1 MTLEKRSKFL
11 ITFKRQTALG
21 VAILVGGGAMLT
33 GCTTSTDSPA
43 ASGDSKATC
52 SIKGKNIQ
60 FVSMLREH
68 PVIQI
73 WAAGFAHRAE
83 ELGAKHTELLSQG
96 TNPQDGITLGQQA
109 IAQGS
114 DGMVVIAFDPQ
125 WYPLIAQ
132 AKAAGIPVVVTHEP
146 VAEGAAPGV
155 VSNIATDVSAYGKS
169 AADFVGDSIKG
180 VGTVAITQG
189 AFNNTEDEAASSF
202 TKELHKKYPQVK
214 VLAPEVEGFDASQAI
229 AKASSILQANPDVT
243 AAFST
248 TGAGSQTWAKASED
262 TKRKVTIISM
272 DYTRENLELLKA
284 NKIQGLVAQPIF
296 QENEQAVDTLQKI
309 ICGEKVPYRQSPPSP
324 IITQKN
330 MQEYFALLAKIGK

>member
-1 MTLEKRSKFL
+1 MTLEKRSKSL
-11 ITFKRQTALG
+11 ITFKKQAALG
-21 VAILVGGGAMLT
+21 IATLVGVGALLT
-33 GCTTSTDSPA
+33 GCTTSTSSPA
-43 ASGDSKATC
+43 ASGNSTAAC
-52 SIKGKNIQ
+52 SIEGKNIQ

-96 TNPQDGITLGQQA
+96 TNAQDSVTLGQQA

-114 DGMVVIAFDPQ
+114 DGMVIVAFDEQ
-125 WYPLIAQ
+125 WYPLIAE
-132 AKAAGIPVVVTHEP
+132 AKAAGIPVVVTHQP
-146 VAEGAAPGV
+146 TAEGVAPGI

-169 AADFVGDSIKG
+169 AADFIGDSIKG

-189 AFNNTEDEAASSF
+189 GFNITEDEASASF
-202 TKELHKKYPQVK
+202 TKQLHEKYPNVK
-214 VLAPEVEGFDASQAI
+214 VLAPEAEGFDAAQAI

-248 TGAGSQTWAKASED
+248 TGAGSQTWAKTSED
-262 TKRKVTIISM
+262 TNRKLTIISM

-284 NKIQGLVAQPIF
+284 GKVQALIAQPIF
-296 QENEQAVDTLQKI
+296 EEHVQAVDTLEKI
-309 ICGEKVPYRQSPPSP
+309 ICGENVPYRQSPPSP
-324 IITQKN
+324 IITQEN
-330 MQEYFALLAKIGK
+330 MREYFDLLDKIGK